1 MQNSKILP
9 LYLHKRTS
17 IKIKFYFPID
27 SIQIM
32 KKIDQIGLRS
42 GLLVLVT
49 LILHHFAGGQVPNVL
64 IIFAIW
70 LAFFILGSIF
80 FKFIATLNGSLFLS
94 LVSQP
99 FLHFIFEKTAV
110 KSNVACV
117 GIDNHSSHVLSRSC
131 NEIVNSNHSHS
142 GSLTVM
148 VIFHILAIF
157 FIQIFAIL
165 AEEVINK
172 TKIFINRIWNFVNQ
186 NKPNLKKLNPLKV
199 NKEIPV
205 NLFILELVLKNIV
218 IRRGPPI
225 FS

>member
-1 MQNSKILP
+1 
-9 LYLHKRTS
+9 
-17 IKIKFYFPID
+17 
-27 SIQIM
+27 
-32 KKIDQIGLRS
+32 
-42 GLLVLVT
+42 
-49 LILHHFAGGQVPNVL
+49 
-64 IIFAIW
+64 
-70 LAFFILGSIF
+70 
-80 FKFIATLNGSLFLS
+80 
-94 LVSQP
+94 
-99 FLHFIFEKTAV
+99 
-110 KSNVACV
+110 
-117 GIDNHSSHVLSRSC
+117 
-131 NEIVNSNHSHS
+131 
-142 GSLTVM
+142 M

-199 NKEIPV
+199 IKEIPV